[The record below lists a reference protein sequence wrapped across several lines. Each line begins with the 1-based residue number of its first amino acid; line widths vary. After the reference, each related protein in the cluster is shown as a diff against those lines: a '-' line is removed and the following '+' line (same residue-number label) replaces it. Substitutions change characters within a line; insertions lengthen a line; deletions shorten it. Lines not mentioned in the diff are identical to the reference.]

1 MFRVKI
7 DEDRRVLG
15 VWDVQDYRDEVV
27 EDYDVF
33 LHDEEEEG
41 VHGEAAEVPVG
52 DDELRDDEVDDELH
66 GEEEG
71 DELRGEEEGDVLEVH
86 DTVYAGFDSCE
97 DSGP

>member
-1 MFRVKI
+1 M
-7 DEDRRVLG
+7 G

-52 DDELRDDEVDDELH
+52 DDEEGDDEVDDELH